1 VNRGTAKGFAGV
13 LAASVTW
20 GLIPLYFRQ
29 VSHLAAA
36 TVLAHRI
43 LWTTLIMAI
52 ALGVGRRLGTLLRLP
67 GRRAAGVAIA
77 AALLGANWGVF
88 VWAVYANRV
97 VECSLGYYINPIVSI
112 VIGRFVL
119 GERLTRAQLAAAALT
134 TAGVAVLAW
143 RLGSLPWLSIFLAT
157 SFALYSLARKRTALD
172 PGPALLGEMAMLA
185 PLALAWLVVQAHRGE
200 PALGVDATDVAWLVA
215 GGVVT
220 AGPFYLFGVGVA
232 RLPLSTVGILQ
243 FVSPSIQ
250 LLLSVFVFGEA
261 FTPVHAV
268 AFGAI
273 WAGLVL
279 YTWNP

>member
-1 VNRGTAKGFAGV
+1 MNRGIAKGFAAV
-13 LAASVTW
+13 LAAGLSW

-29 VSHLAAA
+29 VSHLPAA

-43 LWTTLIMAI
+43 LWTTVIMAI
-52 ALGVGRRLGTLLRLP
+52 ALGASGQLGALRLR
-67 GRRAAGVAIA
+67 GRRAAGVALA

-88 VWAVYANRV
+88 VWAVYADRV
-97 VECSLGYYINPIVSI
+97 VECSLGYYLNPIVSI
-112 VIGRFVL
+112 LIGRFVL
-119 GERLTRAQLAAAALT
+119 GERLTRAQLVATALT
-134 TAGVAVLAW
+134 AAGVAVLGW

-157 SFALYSLARKRTALD
+157 SFSLYSLARKRTALA

-185 PLALAWLVVQAHRGE
+185 PLALAWLVAQAHQGE
-200 PALGVDATDVAWLVA
+200 PALGTGGADVAWLLA
-215 GGVVT
+215 GGLVT

-261 FTPVHAV
+261 FTAAHAV